1 MVYRSKFEEESLKE
15 FAISLSKF
23 TCYPYVAFNPL
34 FIGNKLVLSYNL
46 SETPMSWNVWRW
58 CWAGEDV
65 VNGTINMDIRDIKD
79 TIDWS
84 KCHFNIPCS
93 AYEEQYCKG
102 FNDGVDKGYELGYD
116 NGFDN
121 GFDEGVEA
129 TECHFERR
137 LQEDNVRIIVG

>member
-23 TCYPYVAFNPL
+23 TCYHYVAFNPL
-34 FIGNKLVLSYNL
+34 FIGDSLVLSYNL
-46 SETPMSWNVWRW
+46 SEKPMSWDRCCWVGEEVVW
-58 CWAGEDV
+58 GS
-65 VNGTINMDIRDIKD
+65 INMNIEDIKD

-116 NGFDN
+116 AGFDD
-121 GFDEGVEA
+121 GFDEAAESCRA
-129 TECHFERR
+129 LF
-137 LQEDNVRIIVG
+137 